1 MSVRD
6 IGGYGGGGVALGVC
20 MLCGFSD
27 SVRDGRLDIGKRVLP
42 NITIDDGPFPSNDSV
57 ITPLISL
64 SVSPAIQDALASAF
78 PRPPLVYLLIL

>member
-6 IGGYGGGGVALGVC
+6 YGGYGGGGVALGVC

-27 SVRDGRLDIGKRVLP
+27 SVRDGRLISEKVLP
-42 NITIDDGPFPSNDSV
+42 NITIDDGPFPSNDGV

-64 SVSPAIQDALASAF
+64 SVSPNLQYKM
-78 PRPPLVYLLIL
+78 PLRQPFHVPLWSTC